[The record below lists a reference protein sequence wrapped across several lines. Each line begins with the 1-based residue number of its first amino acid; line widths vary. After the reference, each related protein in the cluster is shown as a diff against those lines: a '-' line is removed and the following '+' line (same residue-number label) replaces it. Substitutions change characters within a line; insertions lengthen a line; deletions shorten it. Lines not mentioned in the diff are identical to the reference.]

1 MYDLYQAENSSGLR
15 VKAENS
21 IVAILFDSGPVQ
33 KAAVGS
39 QCKGNTVIHAT
50 ATNQV
55 GLGDYVE
62 VQALHVS
69 MDSKKSFHK
78 VLGGID
84 LMTLL
89 CG

>member
-1 MYDLYQAENSSGLR
+1 M
-15 VKAENS
+15 
-21 IVAILFDSGPVQ
+21 AILFDLGPVQ

-69 MDSKKSFHK
+69 MDCKKIFNK
-78 VLGGID
+78 ILGGID
-84 LMTLL
+84 LMTLF
-89 CG
+89 CGLLQKNS